1 MVYLP
6 SQLSLSIC
14 HLFLLLLLPVRQ
26 VKGIVHEQLVL
37 HNDAKLKSLA
47 NSIDPWDPSELFQL
61 HRQLVQ
67 IESVTG
73 HEHDLAA
80 FLDRYLSDQ
89 GLYTEAWRVPSDNP
103 INNKTRYNIYAFP
116 SHSRDKPILMTSHI
130 DTVPPFYNYS
140 IHSDGSIWGRGVVDD
155 KACVAAQI
163 IALLQLLSSGTKA
176 GEDTALLFV
185 VGEETGGDGMRAA
198 NDMGFITPW
207 ETVIFGE
214 PTELRLASGHKGLLG
229 FTLHAKG
236 KGGHSGYPELGK
248 NANLMLIRALT
259 ALTDLQLP
267 SSDKYGNSTL
277 NIGKME
283 GGVAANVIAEN
294 ASAKIGVRLAGGT
307 ATEAKALIMATVH
320 SIDKTIEVEWMS
332 EGYGPVHIDSDV
344 DGFETIIVNYGTDIP
359 NLEGDH
365 KRYLYGPGSILVAHS
380 DHEALFPDDLSEAV
394 VGYKRLVKAAW
405 GSR

>member
-1 MVYLP
+1 M
-6 SQLSLSIC
+6 
-14 HLFLLLLLPVRQ
+14 LL
-26 VKGIVHEQLVL
+26 
-37 HNDAKLKSLA
+37 
-47 NSIDPWDPSELFQL
+47 
-61 HRQLVQ
+61 
-67 IESVTG
+67 
-73 HEHDLAA
+73 
-80 FLDRYLSDQ
+80 
-89 GLYTEAWRVPSDNP
+89 
-103 INNKTRYNIYAFP
+103 
-116 SHSRDKPILMTSHI
+116 TSHI

-163 IALLQLLSSGTKA
+163 IALLQLLSSGSRA

-198 NDMGFITPW
+198 NDMGFAPPP

-229 FTLHAKG
+229 FTLHVKG

-248 NANLMLIRALT
+248 SANLVLIRALT

-277 NIGKME
+277 NIGKVE

-294 ASAKIGVRLAGGT
+294 ASAEIGVRLAGGT

-344 DGFETIIVNYGTDIP
+344 EGFETIIVNYGTDIP
-359 NLEGDH
+359 NLAGDH

-380 DHEALFPDDLSEAV
+380 DHEALFPDDLSKAV

-405 GSR
+405 GNR